1 VWSEAVAFSV
11 ALTKHLTLANDQIA
25 KYNKVLVNEGGGY
38 SETDGVFS
46 CPRQVIKKVN
56 EAHALSQ
63 KGKLAWLELYH
74 GKEYIESIWAFTEN
88 ACASASNSAVL
99 YLQKGAQV
107 YIQSAADVYL
117 FGPTSEIYTTFS
129 GHLIAS

>member
-1 VWSEAVAFSV
+1 MFF
-11 ALTKHLTLANDQIA
+11 LPD
-25 KYNKVLVNEGGGY
+25 VLV
-38 SETDGVFS
+38 
-46 CPRQVIKKVN
+46 
-56 EAHALSQ
+56 LSYYP
-63 KGKLAWLELYH
+63 G
-74 GKEYIESIWAFTEN
+74 
-88 ACASASNSAVL
+88 NSAIL